1 MILTQEEALIRISE
15 RVAENKKRID
25 QMLKQRRNQVV
36 DMYGVEYTRQGAA
49 NSPARFYISISP
61 DMVYLERFEFKL
73 IVQPFLSMAG
83 TIGATRLSASGE
95 GIEYGVV
102 TPEDLQNI
110 INGDECS
117 DYPDDE
123 GGSGGSITGISPNP
137 HTHSVT
143 AGITPI
149 TTTANDFRIS
159 IEGIDVTPY
168 LMAQYGGEW
177 LDGEGVYPSLEIG
190 KDYDILEVA
199 SDLIGEGR
207 KADADKLL
215 RSGYKAIEI
224 TAGSPFSITLVN
236 YLKYSHCNR

>member
-1 MILTQEEALIRISE
+1 MILSQEEAIIRISE

-25 QMLKQRRNQVV
+25 RMLKQRRNQVV
-36 DMYGVEYTRQGAA
+36 DMYGVEFTRQGAA

-83 TIGATRLSASGE
+83 TIGPTRLSASGE
-95 GIEYGVV
+95 GIEYGTV
-102 TPEDLQNI
+102 THEDLMNI
-110 INGDECS
+110 LNGDSCAE
-117 DYPDDE
+117 YPDDE

-143 AGITPI
+143 AGITPLP
-149 TTTANDFRIS
+149 TTADDFRVK

-177 LDGEGVYPSLEIG
+177 LNGEGVYPSLEIG
-190 KDYDILEVA
+190 RDYDILEVA

-207 KADADKLL
+207 KTDADKLL

-224 TAGSPFSITLVN
+224 TAGSAFSISLVL
-236 YLKYSHCNR
+236 YLKYSHLNR